1 MSHGSQQST
10 GTVPTH
16 DTGSRPVVDFEQLI
30 TDHLAAQEDDDSH
43 TELDPSVFHPS
54 SVGYDKWLIFVKK
67 LGLSDTSDLYGTF
80 HTGQMIHEFVQG
92 ILQERASD
100 RYGIEKPVQF
110 SEDGLTFTGH
120 ADIHDRVS
128 GTLYDIKSRSNWYH
142 FDPPVDR
149 HIDQLHCYMRGLD
162 VEHGQVVYIS
172 KSDMEVR
179 TWPDGAPFTFDE
191 ERWAT
196 IKARVRDVR
205 DAILDHGFPRS
216 ESEIPFE
223 RPDNYFANTTDLD
236 FSRFASTDE

>member
-1 MSHGSQQST
+1 MSNGTQQST
-10 GTVPTH
+10 R
-16 DTGSRPVVDFEQLI
+16 TGSAEETDPQLVNFETLI
-30 TDHLAAQEDDDSH
+30 NEHLAAQEDEDSH

-80 HTGQMIHEFVQG
+80 HTGQMIHEFVQEV
-92 ILQERASD
+92 LTQQSPAQF
-100 RYGIEKPVQF
+100 GIEQSVTF
-110 SEDGLTFTGH
+110 DEDGLTFTGH
-120 ADIHDRVS
+120 ADVYDRQHDV
-128 GTLYDIKSRSNWYH
+128 LYDIKSRSNWYH

-162 VEHGQVVYIS
+162 VQYGQVVYIS

-179 TWPDGAPFTFDE
+179 TWPQGAPFTFSK
-191 ERWAT
+191 ERWET

-205 DAILDHGFPRS
+205 DAILDHGFPRA

-236 FSRFASTDE
+236 FSRFASADE